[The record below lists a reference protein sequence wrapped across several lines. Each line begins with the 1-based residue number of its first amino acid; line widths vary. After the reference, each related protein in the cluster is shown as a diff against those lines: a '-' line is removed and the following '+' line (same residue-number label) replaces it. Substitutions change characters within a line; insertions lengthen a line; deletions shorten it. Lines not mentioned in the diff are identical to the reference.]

1 MNEPSHA
8 MHALHSLYRPLAVRV
23 CVCVYVCTMTVTV
36 TPPANRWGN
45 VSLALCLPLC
55 NVFLKNANAFLV
67 SP

>member
-8 MHALHSLYRPLAVRV
+8 MHALHSLYQPLAVR
-23 CVCVYVCTMTVTV
+23 VCVYVCTMTVTV

>member
-1 MNEPSHA
+1 MS
-8 MHALHSLYRPLAVRV
+8 RPMQCMPFIPYTGRLLCV
-23 CVCVYVCTMTVTV
+23 CVCMYVCAMTVTV